1 MSAYPTLK
9 RSTSNHIVAAAV
21 LLPAFMILAAL
32 TSCQPSVLHSPS
44 EMSFQPVSF
53 AFPQSDQVKLSN
65 GMVLYL
71 KEDHELPLLNLVALI
86 RTGAVYEPEDKL
98 GLASL
103 TGAVMRTGGT
113 QSLSGD
119 EINETL
125 EFIAAS
131 METGISREV
140 GSASLSVLSK
150 DREIGLDIFAD
161 VLMHPV
167 FAQDKVDLAKKKELE
182 AIRRRN
188 DDPQGIA
195 FREFRRILFRGS
207 PRGRVPTL
215 KTVTAITREDMIAF
229 HRKYVHPNAIILGV
243 SGDFKRDEM
252 IRTIEALFAE
262 WKPVEVDIPSI
273 PPQESPPAI
282 SVHYAYKDL
291 PQSTIVMGH
300 PVIGKMHP
308 DFFAF
313 EVLNFILGD
322 GGFRSRL
329 MSEVRSNRGLAYSV
343 GSIYNAE
350 ADQGLFAAYCFT
362 KSGST
367 LESIRL
373 MSEIVRSVKEKGISQ
388 EELEWAKSS
397 IINSFVFEFTSP
409 SQIVRAQ
416 VDIAYD
422 KLPQGFLRTYRDS
435 IMAITVGDVNQVAAK
450 YLQPD
455 RMAVVVVGDGN
466 SFDGQL
472 STLGTVGEINLD
484 ETL

>member
-1 MSAYPTLK
+1 MLHRRDGK
-9 RSTSNHIVAAAV
+9 HVMAAAALRLAV
-21 LLPAFMILAAL
+21 LLFAAL
-32 TSCQPSVLHSPS
+32 SACKPPLLPSPADMV
-44 EMSFQPVSF
+44 FQPVRFS
-53 AFPQSDQVKLSN
+53 FPQADRVQLSN

-71 KEDHELPLLNLVALI
+71 REDHELPLLNLVALI

-103 TGAVMRTGGT
+103 TGTVMRTGGT
-113 QSLSGD
+113 SALSGD
-119 EINETL
+119 EINEQL

-131 METGISREV
+131 METGISREA

-150 DREIGLDIFAD
+150 DREIGFRIFAD

-195 FREFRRILFRGS
+195 FREFRKILFRGN
-207 PRGRVPTL
+207 PRGRIPTL
-215 KTVTAITREDMIAF
+215 ETVSAITRDDIISF
-229 HRKYVHPNAIILGV
+229 YRHYVHPNTIILGV
-243 SGDFKRDEM
+243 AGDFKRNEM
-252 IRTIEALFAE
+252 IKTIEGLFAE
-262 WKPVEVDIPSI
+262 WKPAEVDISTI
-273 PPQESPPAI
+273 PPQDVPAAI

-300 PVIGKMHP
+300 PVMGKKDP

-350 ADQGLFAAYCFT
+350 VDQGLFAAYCFT

-367 LESIRL
+367 LESVRL
-373 MSEIVRSVKEKGISQ
+373 MSEIIRRVKEKGILQ

-397 IINSFVFEFTSP
+397 IINNFVFEFTSP
-409 SQIVRAQ
+409 AQIVRAQ
-416 VDIAYD
+416 VGIAYD
-422 KLPQGFLRTYRDS
+422 KLPQEFLQTYRDS
-435 IMAITVGDVNQVAAK
+435 IMAITVEDVNRVAAT

-455 RMAVVVVGDGN
+455 RMAVMVVGNANGFDGN
-466 SFDGQL
+466 L
-472 STLGTVGEINLD
+472 SELGTVSEINLD
-484 ETL
+484 ETF

>member
-1 MSAYPTLK
+1 MSLYRLLK
-9 RSTSNHIVAAAV
+9 RNHRSHRAAAV
-21 LLPAFMILAAL
+21 LVPAVFILAGLAA
-32 TSCQPSVLHSPS
+32 CRPPVLHSPAG
-44 EMSFQPVSF
+44 MSFPPVRF
-53 AFPQSDQVKLSN
+53 DFPQADPVTLSN

-71 KEDHELPLLNLVALI
+71 REDHELPLLNLVALI
-86 RTGAVYEPEDKL
+86 RTGAVCEPEDKL

-103 TGAVMRTGGT
+103 TGTVMRTGGT
-113 QSLSGD
+113 RSRSGD

-131 METGISREV
+131 METGIGREV
-140 GSASLSVLSK
+140 GVASLSVLSK
-150 DREIGLDIFAD
+150 DREVGLAIVAD

-167 FAQDKVDLAKKKELE
+167 FAPDKVDLAKKKELE

-195 FREFRRILFRGS
+195 FREFRKILFRGN

-215 KTVTAITREDMIAF
+215 KTVSAITREDMIAF
-229 HRKYVHPNAIILGV
+229 HRRYVHPNAIIMGI
-243 SGDFKRDEM
+243 SGDFRRDEM
-252 IRTIEALFAE
+252 ITTIEGLFAE
-262 WKPVEVDIPSI
+262 WQPAEVNI
-273 PPQESPPAI
+273 PAI
-282 SVHYAYKDL
+282 PYREAPAATSIHYAYKDL
-291 PQSTIVMGH
+291 PQSTSVMGY
-300 PVIGKMHP
+300 PVIGKSHP

-350 ADQGLFAAYCFT
+350 ADHGLFAAYCFT

-373 MSEIVRSVKEKGISQ
+373 MSEIVRSLKEKGITQ
-388 EELEWAKSS
+388 DELQWAKSS
-397 IINSFVFEFTSP
+397 MINSFVFQFTSAA
-409 SQIVRAQ
+409 QIARGQ
-416 VDIAYD
+416 VNLAYD
-422 KLPQGFLRTYRDS
+422 KLPQVFLQTYRDR
-435 IMAITVGDVNQVAAK
+435 IMSLTIDEVNRVAGE

-455 RMAVVVVGDGN
+455 RMAIVVVGNQSG
-466 SFDGQL
+466 FDGQL
-472 STLGTVGEINLD
+472 STLGRVSEINLD
-484 ETL
+484 ETF

>member
-1 MSAYPTLK
+1 MSAN
-9 RSTSNHIVAAAV
+9 RSLNGSTGNRRAAAV
-21 LLPAFMILAAL
+21 LLPALAILAVLAA
-32 TSCQPSVLHSPS
+32 CQPPVLHPPA
-44 EMSFQPVSF
+44 ELSFQPVRF
-53 AFPQSDQVKLSN
+53 DFPQADPVKLSN

-71 KEDHELPLLNLVALI
+71 REDHELPLLTLVALI

-103 TGAVMRTGGT
+103 TGTVMRIGGT
-113 QSLSGD
+113 RSRSGD

-125 EFIAAS
+125 EFIAAT
-131 METGISREV
+131 METGISREA
-140 GSASLSVLSK
+140 GIASLSVLSK
-150 DREIGLDIFAD
+150 DREVGLDIFAD

-167 FAQDKVDLAKKKELE
+167 FAQDKVDLAKQKELE

-195 FREFRRILFRGS
+195 FREFRKTLFRGN

-215 KTVTAITREDMIAF
+215 KTVAAITREDMIAF
-229 HRKYVHPNAIILGV
+229 HRNYVHPDAIILGV
-243 SGDFKRDEM
+243 SGDFRRDEM
-252 IRTIEALFAE
+252 IRTIEGLFAE
-262 WKPVEVDIPSI
+262 WKPAGADVPPI
-273 PPQESPPAI
+273 PPGDAPAATCI
-282 SVHYAYKDL
+282 QYAYKDL

-300 PVIGKMHP
+300 PIIGKAHP

-350 ADQGLFAAYCFT
+350 ADHGLFAAYCFT
-362 KSGST
+362 KTDST

-373 MSEIVRSVKEKGISQ
+373 ISDIIRSVKEKGISQ
-388 EELEWAKSS
+388 AELEWAKSS
-397 IINSFVFEFTSP
+397 IVNNFVFAFTSP
-409 SQIVRAQ
+409 AQIVRAQ
-416 VDIAYD
+416 VGIAYD
-422 KLPQGFLRTYRDS
+422 KLPQEFLQTYRDS
-435 IMAITVGDVNQVAAK
+435 VMSITVDDVNRVAAQH
-450 YLQPD
+450 LQPE
-455 RMAVVVVGDGN
+455 RMVVMVVGNGN

-472 STLGTVGEINLD
+472 STLGTVNQINLD
-484 ETL
+484 ETF

>member
-1 MSAYPTLK
+1 MLK
-9 RSTSNHIVAAAV
+9 RSTSHHSAAAAAI
-21 LLPAFMILAAL
+21 LPAFLILASL
-32 TSCQPSVLHSPS
+32 TACQPSALYSPA
-44 EMSFQPVSF
+44 ELVFQPVGF
-53 AFPQSDQVKLSN
+53 DFPQADPVTLSN

-86 RTGAVYEPEDKL
+86 RTGAIYEPEDKL

-103 TGAVMRTGGT
+103 TGTVMRTGGT

-119 EINETL
+119 EINEKL

-131 METGISREV
+131 METGISREL

-150 DREIGLDIFAD
+150 DREVGLTIFAE
-161 VLMHPV
+161 VLMQPV

-188 DDPQGIA
+188 DDPQGIV
-195 FREFRRILFRGS
+195 FREFRKMLFRGT

-215 KTVTAITREDMIAF
+215 KTVSAITREDMIGF
-229 HRKYVHPNAIILGV
+229 HREYVHPNNIILGV

-252 IRTIEALFAE
+252 IGIIEALFAE
-262 WKPVEVDIPSI
+262 WKPAEVKTPSI
-273 PPQESPPAI
+273 PVPEGQSATR
-282 SVHYAYKDL
+282 VNYAYKDL

-300 PVIGKMHP
+300 PVMGKTHP

-350 ADQGLFAAYCFT
+350 SDHGLLAAYCFT

-367 LESIRL
+367 LEAIRL
-373 MSEIVRSVKEKGISQ
+373 MREILRSLQEKGISQ
-388 EELEWAKSS
+388 EELAWAKSS
-397 IINSFVFEFTSP
+397 IINNFVFEFTSP
-409 SQIVRAQ
+409 AQIVRAQ
-416 VDIAYD
+416 VGIAYD
-422 KLPQGFLRTYRDS
+422 KLPQEFLQTYRDS
-435 IMAITVGDVNQVAAK
+435 IMAITIDDVNRVAAQ

-455 RMAVVVVGDGN
+455 RMAVMVVGNGN
-466 SFDGQL
+466 TFDGQL
-472 STLGTVGEINLD
+472 SELGTVSEINLD
-484 ETL
+484 ETF